1 MSKYFDIL
9 NRLGMTRSRVGQ
21 TDRWT
26 GDMVVSFPLLDVI
39 ISCAPINV
47 SAATRQLFRCH
58 AFNLNNLGLFGIE
71 LKAGPLE

>member
-1 MSKYFDIL
+1 
-9 NRLGMTRSRVGQ
+9 
-21 TDRWT
+21 
-26 GDMVVSFPLLDVI
+26 MVVSFPLLDVI

-47 SAATRQLFRCH
+47 SAATRQLLHCH